1 MRRTIVLAFS
11 LILVGVC
18 SQNSARGQTAP
29 PVSLAPPQ
37 ASPPQASLPQASLPQ
52 ASPPPAGATNSRP
65 KRDPSPVAAPGGEVS
80 TPVIGRLPP
89 SPNPA
94 ADYDGFSVGT
104 EDDDTSAQVVP
115 PARPRAARNNSA
127 GQESRDQDDEALKRK
142 LMICKNCK

>member
-11 LILVGVC
+11 LMLVGVC
-18 SQNSARGQTAP
+18 SQDSARGQTAP

-37 ASPPQASLPQASLPQ
+37 ALLSR
-52 ASPPPAGATNSRP
+52 ASPPPAGAKNSRP
-65 KRDPSPVAAPGGEVS
+65 KRDPSPVTVPGSEAS
-80 TPVIGRLPP
+80 TPVIGRLPT

-104 EDDDTSAQVVP
+104 EDDDTSAQVAL

-127 GQESRDQDDEALKRK
+127 GQQSLDQDDQALKRK
-142 LMICKNCK
+142 LTICKNCK